1 MLTAWFRFV
10 QLRLHFHCSLR
21 SLTVGR
27 LSLQLHPLYCRCF
40 LKLFNSG
47 SSDLALAGFAPLH
60 YWPKCYLCYF
70 LFIYSYLCTNK
81 NREAP
86 QIYHFGCLVSQ
97 NQCRWYCQFSRT
109 IQWSAVFITHFLQTV
124 QLIWSLNWDVTEK
137 VLKYQSP
144 QKRRIEPNA
153 TVQIWSFFLFL
164 LNLFWSFC
172 FYQKTQKAYHR
183 FHKKEATILFSIDD
197 KKCFC
202 VDCVML

>member
-27 LSLQLHPLYCRCF
+27 LSLQLHPFYCRCF
-40 LKLFNSG
+40 FKLFNSG
-47 SSDLALAGFAPLH
+47 SSNLALAGFAPLH

-137 VLKYQSP
+137 VPKPPKEPYRTKCYSADLIIFSIFIKLILK
-144 QKRRIEPNA
+144 
-153 TVQIWSFFLFL
+153 FLFL
-164 LNLFWSFC
+164 SKNPKGISSLS
-172 FYQKTQKAYHR
+172 QKRSHN
-183 FHKKEATILFSIDD
+183 FI
-197 KKCFC
+197 
-202 VDCVML
+202 